1 MDIMDKIPF
10 RPVGERFN
18 FGDVVLEVV
27 AYACCTY
34 GDCTGCYFY
43 SCFYDIPYP
52 GQTTCIRNCEKFV
65 SVIGHCYSEDREDG
79 EDIIF
84 RKVKESE
91 QK

>member
-27 AYACCTY
+27 ADADFTY
-34 GDCTGCYFY
+34 SDCPGCYFF
-43 SCFYDIPYP
+43 SCLYDIPYP
-52 GQTTCIRNCEKFV
+52 GQTTCIRSCEKFI

-84 RKVKESE
+84 RQVK
-91 QK
+91 